1 VHGTTI
7 PYAILAQEFI
17 NIMVGAGVPFSG
29 ADGRSIRTGPILI
42 DFAKMIARDTLMS
55 DPPKSLGSDLHWIS
69 WADEKLDWVKR
80 LGHLL

>member
-1 VHGTTI
+1 
-7 PYAILAQEFI
+7 
-17 NIMVGAGVPFSG
+17 
-29 ADGRSIRTGPILI
+29 
-42 DFAKMIARDTLMS
+42 MS